1 MSHSATILS
10 GKSKSRLTCFMAGCQ
25 DSLSIGVG
33 YFPIAVSF
41 GLSALQADLPPYF
54 IFLIS
59 LCLYAGASQFIFV
72 SLIAAGG
79 SFVTICLTIILINL
93 RHIFYGNGLLR
104 HLPPQQH
111 LPLPVLAFGLTDEV
125 YATLLAK
132 INRIPLAEREYWYLG
147 VQLGAYA
154 AWLAGTATGALSG
167 NFLSGLSPIIEQSLA
182 FILPALFLALL
193 LRLMPQ
199 TSRSL
204 ITVALG
210 LSIILYFLIPAYL
223 ALVGAMIG
231 TALFAALRHIWHNKR
246 SKDNAIC

>member
-1 MSHSATILS
+1 MAPLAKPKTPFAAFLS
-10 GKSKSRLTCFMAGCQ
+10 GSK
-25 DSLSIGVG
+25 DSLSIGAG

-79 SFVTICLTIILINL
+79 SFVTICLSIILINL

-104 HLPPQQH
+104 YLPPQQH

-132 INRIPLAEREYWYLG
+132 INRIPLTDREYWYMGL
-147 VQLGAYA
+147 QSGAYA

-167 NFLSGLSPIIEQSLA
+167 TFLKQMSPIIEQSLA

-193 LRLMPQ
+193 LRLLPQ
-199 TSRSL
+199 TSRRL
-204 ITVALG
+204 ISVALG
-210 LSIILYFLIPAYL
+210 LSILFYFLMPGYL
-223 ALVGAMIG
+223 ALVAAMIG
-231 TALFAALRHIWHNKR
+231 TALYAALYHIWQTGR
-246 SKDNAIC
+246 SKGQARC